1 MPTLSIRRGTGQTTE
16 LPLERPLYSVGRSAD
31 NDIVLEGAGVSRHH
45 CAIEFDG
52 KHHYVRDLESHNGV
66 YVNGALVDRAELRPR
81 DEIRIGSTVLVYEPE
96 SDPITDSFTIEQDY
110 DEVVTQLRSGGPA
123 RAEPEKERRTLA
135 LLCDLS
141 FALSSVTSTE
151 DVARRAI
158 QILLETT
165 RAERGAIFLL
175 EGGDGNLKPVVV
187 CERGEPKPG
196 SEPVALS
203 STVAHRILSERK
215 GLIAADA
222 AADPRFSHG
231 QSVVLRG
238 LRSICCAPLVGKG
251 GDLGVLYLE
260 NNRVLAAFTTEDL
273 RLLCAVAS
281 QIALTVENARFFDA
295 LKRSNEELEK
305 LVEQRTAALR
315 VTELRLYQSE
325 KMSSLSRL
333 VAGVTHEI
341 NSPLGALKANL
352 ELLNAVGRRLADARS
367 GSAGDVQLD
376 ESWQGMLE
384 VLQESLAAC
393 GRIMSVVRSLRSYA
407 RLDESEFKVADVNE
421 GLKAV
426 IELLDPALRRNVAI
440 ELALGSVP
448 PIPCFPALLNEA
460 FMNLLV
466 NACQA
471 CQRAEGGGR
480 VKITT
485 RREGIAVV
493 VEISDNGP
501 GIPLEQ
507 QAKIFD
513 PGFTTRGVGVGL
525 GLGLSIAY
533 LVVREHGGS
542 IMLDSQPG
550 AGAAFTVRLPVE
562 DPARSTP

>member
-1 MPTLSIRRGTGQTTE
+1 ME
-16 LPLERPLYSVGRSAD
+16 LPLERPRYSVGRSAD

-52 KHHYVRDLESHNGV
+52 QRYYVRDLESHNGV
-66 YVNGALVDRAELRPR
+66 YVNGALVDRAELRPK
-81 DEIRIGSTVLVYEPE
+81 DEIRIGNSVMVYEPE
-96 SDPITDSFTIEQDY
+96 TEPITDSFTIEQDY
-110 DEVVTQLRSGGPA
+110 DEVVSQLRSGGA
-123 RAEPEKERRTLA
+123 AVAEPEKERRTLA

-141 FALSSVTSTE
+141 FELSTVTSTE
-151 DVARRAI
+151 DVARKAI

-175 EGGDGNLKPVVV
+175 EGGSGTLKPVVV
-187 CERGEPKPG
+187 CERGAPKPG

-295 LKRSNEELEK
+295 LKRSNEELER

-315 VTELRLYQSE
+315 ETELRLYQTE

-352 ELLNAVGRRLADARS
+352 EVLNAVGHRLAEARS
-367 GSAGDVQLD
+367 GAGEQLD

-393 GRIMSVVRSLRSYA
+393 GRIMAVVRSLRSYA

-421 GLKAV
+421 GVKAA
-426 IELLDPALRRNVAI
+426 IELLDPSVRRNVAI
-440 ELALGSVP
+440 ELALGAVP
-448 PIPCFPALLNEA
+448 PIACFPALLNEA
-460 FMNLLV
+460 FTNLLV

-471 CQRAEGGGR
+471 CQRAEGGGKVR
-480 VKITT
+480 IETGL
-485 RREGIAVV
+485 EGSSVSVA
-493 VEISDNGP
+493 ISDNGP
-501 GIPLEQ
+501 GIPPEQ

-513 PGFTTRGVGVGL
+513 PGFTTKGVGVGL

-542 IMLDSQPG
+542 ITLHSHPG
-550 AGAAFTVRLPVE
+550 AGATFTVRLPVE
-562 DPARSTP
+562 DPPRSSP